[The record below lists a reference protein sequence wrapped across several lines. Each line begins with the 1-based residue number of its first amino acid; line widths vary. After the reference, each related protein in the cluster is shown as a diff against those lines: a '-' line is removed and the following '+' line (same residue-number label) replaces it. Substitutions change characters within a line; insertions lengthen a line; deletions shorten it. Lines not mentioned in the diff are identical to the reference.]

1 MSEALTGLK
10 RSCMCANVSEA
21 MIGQEVTVM
30 GWVQR
35 RRDLGQLIFIALRD
49 KTGLVQIAID
59 ENTAEKELFAKAETV
74 RSEYVLAVRGE
85 VAARTEGNIN
95 PNMKTGK
102 IEIIAKELR
111 ILSDSETT
119 PFQIEDNI
127 TVKDDLRLKYRYLDL
142 RRPSQL
148 NNLVLRHKVV
158 QVMRNFLDQENFL
171 EIETPIL
178 GKSTPEG
185 ARDYLVPSRVHPG
198 NFYGLPQS
206 PQLYKQLLMVSGMD
220 RYYQIAKCFRDEDL
234 RADRQ
239 PEFTQVDMELSFVDI
254 EDIMDI
260 NERMMQK
267 VFKDLMNVDI
277 QLPLPRMT
285 YAEAMERF
293 GSDKPDVRFGMEL
306 KNISDVVAGTEFV
319 VFKSA
324 LENGGSVRA
333 INAKGCGSFPRK
345 KIDSLVEFV
354 KTYRAK
360 GLAWI
365 VVNEDGTLKS
375 QIAKFFTPEKLQEIV
390 DAMEGQPGDLILIC
404 ADQDKVV
411 FDSLGALRLEL
422 SRMLELTRPDDFAFL
437 WITEFP
443 MLEWD
448 EEENRYVAVHHPFTA
463 PMDEGWWDIF
473 SRALLYGAIAIGVP
487 YIISGMYFTIID
499 KNNTIRVMNYE
510 NVVTDEA
517 DAPKTTGAKKK
528 ITLFDNSGTL
538 KLSLS
543 PENLYYIESDDNYIK
558 VWYTDTKGELK
569 QYMLRC
575 RLKTVEESFKG
586 SGLVRC
592 NRKYIV
598 NIKKVAMLR
607 KESEGYVLDLGN
619 EAIPPLP
626 VTKTYTDTVLSHF
639 TDESPLLEV
648 LED

>member
-1 MSEALTGLK
+1 
-10 RSCMCANVSEA
+10 MCANVSEA

-59 ENTAEKELFAKAETV
+59 ENVTEKDLFAKAETI

-119 PFQIEDNI
+119 PFQIEDSV

-148 NNLVLRHKVV
+148 NNLVLRHKVA

-324 LENGGSVRA
+324 LEAGGSVRA

-390 DAMEGQPGDLILIC
+390 DAMDGQPGDLILIC

-422 SRMLELTRPDDFAFL
+422 SKMLELTRPDDFAFL

-448 EEENRYVAVHHPFTA
+448 EEENRFVAVHHPFTA
-463 PMDEGWWDIF
+463 PMDEDLELIDTNPGAVRAKAYDIVLNGYELGGGSIRIHRREIQQKMF
-473 SRALLYGAIAIGVP
+473 ELLGFTQEDAQERFGFLLDAFKYGVPPHGGLAFGLDRIIMLMSGATSIRDVIAFPKVKDASCPMTAAPGLVEEKQLDELGIAI
-487 YIISGMYFTIID
+487 
-499 KNNTIRVMNYE
+499 K
-510 NVVTDEA
+510 VVET
-517 DAPKTTGAKKK
+517 
-528 ITLFDNSGTL
+528 
-538 KLSLS
+538 
-543 PENLYYIESDDNYIK
+543 
-558 VWYTDTKGELK
+558 
-569 QYMLRC
+569 
-575 RLKTVEESFKG
+575 EET
-586 SGLVRC
+586 
-592 NRKYIV
+592 
-598 NIKKVAMLR
+598 AT
-607 KESEGYVLDLGN
+607 EE
-619 EAIPPLP
+619 
-626 VTKTYTDTVLSHF
+626 
-639 TDESPLLEV
+639 
-648 LED
+648 

>member
-10 RSCMCANVSEA
+10 RTCMCGNVSEA

-49 KTGLVQIAID
+49 RTGLVQFAID
-59 ENTAEKELFAKAETV
+59 ENATEKELFAKAETI

-85 VAARTEGNIN
+85 VTARTEGNIN

-119 PFQIEDNI
+119 PFQIEDSV

-148 NNLVLRHKVV
+148 NNLVLRHKVA

-239 PEFTQVDMELSFVDI
+239 PEFTQVDMELSFVEI
-254 EDIMDI
+254 EDVMDI

-277 QLPLPRMT
+277 ELPLPRMT
-285 YAEAMERF
+285 YKEAMERF

-306 KNISDVVAGTEFV
+306 KNISDVVRGTEFV

-365 VVNEDGTLKS
+365 AINEDGTLKS

-422 SRMLELTRPDDFAFL
+422 SKMLELTRPDDFAFL

-448 EEENRYVAVHHPFTA
+448 EEENRFVAVHHPFTA
-463 PMDEGWWDIF
+463 PMDEDLELIDTNPGAVRAKAYDIVLNGYELGGGSIRIHRREIQQKMF
-473 SRALLYGAIAIGVP
+473 ELLGFTQEDAQERFGFLLDAFKYGVPPHGGLAFGLDRIIMLMSGATSIRDVIAFPKVKDASCPMTAAPGLVEEKQLDELGIAI
-487 YIISGMYFTIID
+487 
-499 KNNTIRVMNYE
+499 K
-510 NVVTDEA
+510 VVETEEA
-517 DAPKTTGAKKK
+517 T
-528 ITLFDNSGTL
+528 
-538 KLSLS
+538 
-543 PENLYYIESDDNYIK
+543 E
-558 VWYTDTKGELK
+558 
-569 QYMLRC
+569 
-575 RLKTVEESFKG
+575 
-586 SGLVRC
+586 
-592 NRKYIV
+592 
-598 NIKKVAMLR
+598 
-607 KESEGYVLDLGN
+607 
-619 EAIPPLP
+619 
-626 VTKTYTDTVLSHF
+626 
-639 TDESPLLEV
+639 
-648 LED
+648 

>member
-10 RSCMCANVSEA
+10 RTCMCGNVSEA

-49 KTGLVQIAID
+49 RTGLVQIAID
-59 ENTAEKELFAKAETV
+59 ENATEKELFAKAETI

-119 PFQIEDNI
+119 PFQIEDSV

-148 NNLVLRHKVV
+148 NNLVLRHKVA

-239 PEFTQVDMELSFVDI
+239 PEFTQVDMELSFVEI
-254 EDIMDI
+254 EDVMDI

-285 YAEAMERF
+285 YKEAMERF

-422 SRMLELTRPDDFAFL
+422 SKMLELTRPDDFAFL

-448 EEENRYVAVHHPFTA
+448 EEAGRYVAVHHPFTA
-463 PMDEGWWDIF
+463 PMDEDIDLIDTNPGAV
-473 SRALLYGAIAIGVP
+473 RAKAYDIVLNGYELGGGSIRIHRREIQQKMFELLGFTQEDAQERFGFLLDAFKYGVPPHGGLAFGLDRIIMLMSGATSIRDVIAFPKVKDASCPMTAAPGLVEEKQLDELGIAI
-487 YIISGMYFTIID
+487 
-499 KNNTIRVMNYE
+499 K
-510 NVVTDEA
+510 VVETEE
-517 DAPKTTGAKKK
+517 TT
-528 ITLFDNSGTL
+528 
-538 KLSLS
+538 
-543 PENLYYIESDDNYIK
+543 
-558 VWYTDTKGELK
+558 
-569 QYMLRC
+569 
-575 RLKTVEESFKG
+575 EE
-586 SGLVRC
+586 
-592 NRKYIV
+592 
-598 NIKKVAMLR
+598 
-607 KESEGYVLDLGN
+607 
-619 EAIPPLP
+619 
-626 VTKTYTDTVLSHF
+626 
-639 TDESPLLEV
+639 
-648 LED
+648 